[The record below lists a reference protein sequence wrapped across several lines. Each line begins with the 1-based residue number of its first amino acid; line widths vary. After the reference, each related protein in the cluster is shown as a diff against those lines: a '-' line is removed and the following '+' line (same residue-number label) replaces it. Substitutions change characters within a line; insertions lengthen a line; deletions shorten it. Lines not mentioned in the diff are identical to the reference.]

1 MCGHNGLAAHSAAAA
16 DVAVDVAATPDWLTA
31 TAVDINDIVT
41 DVATNVGINVTDVA
55 IAETDVAVS
64 TSCEI

>member
-1 MCGHNGLAAHSAAAA
+1 MLL
-16 DVAVDVAATPDWLTA
+16 VAVDVAATPDWLTA

-41 DVATNVGINVTDVA
+41 DVATDVATDVGINVTDVA
-55 IAETDVAVS
+55 IAETDVDVS